1 MGRIDRL
8 HKSVLVRPPSFLANF
23 SSERFFSPNAVTDV
37 DSVVCLSFNALSE
50 FTSDDACVQG
60 KLEAAK
66 KLPANV
72 QSSPAV
78 RFDGQTV
85 IITGAGAGLGRAYAL
100 MYGKLGANV
109 VVNDVS
115 EKGANA
121 VVDEVIKGLYHPVS
135 QVIES
140 L

>member
-1 MGRIDRL
+1 M
-8 HKSVLVRPPSFLANF
+8 
-23 SSERFFSPNAVTDV
+23 
-37 DSVVCLSFNALSE
+37 
-50 FTSDDACVQG
+50 
-60 KLEAAK
+60 EAAK
-66 KLPANV
+66 KLPANA

-78 RFDGQTV
+78 RFDGQTA

-121 VVDEVIKGLYHPVS
+121 VVDEVIQGMYHSVS
-135 QVIES
+135 QVIKGS
-140 L
+140 